1 MMSWWRREM
10 EQLTLVE
17 VHRLE
22 VLESVIEAGMQTFV
36 HVGNALLEIRDG
48 RLYRTS
54 HGTFE
59 EYCQEKWQM
68 GRNYANRMI
77 AAAEVVT
84 NLVPVGTIPAGERQ
98 ARPLTTLPPD
108 AQREVWQEAVESA
121 PNGKVT
127 AAHVQATVNRYRSA
141 VNVEDSWG
149 HVETVQE
156 LPAWAKEE
164 VAKPAVA
171 PGMAVHFSSE
181 TPEHYT
187 PAEII
192 EAAIACMGGIDL
204 DPCSNSHEAPNVP
217 AARHYTAADDGLAQR
232 WFGCVYMNP
241 PYGREIEEWVDKL
254 VSEYEHGGVSEAIA
268 LVPSRTDTQWWLKL
282 REYHVCL
289 VEGRL
294 KFLGSGKG
302 DPAPF
307 PSAVFYLGG
316 NTDRFVAAFEPI
328 GDIWH
333 RTRHGYCLGE

>member
-1 MMSWWRREM
+1 MQVSL
-10 EQLTLVE
+10 QLSLIE
-17 VHRLE
+17 VQRLE

-36 HVGNALLEIRDG
+36 HVGNALLEIRDS
-48 RLYRTS
+48 RLYRQT

-59 EYCQEKWQM
+59 DYCGEKWQM

-77 AAAEVVT
+77 AAAEVIT
-84 NLVPVGTIPAGERQ
+84 NLVPIVTILPATESQ
-98 ARPLTTLPPD
+98 ARPLTILPPE
-108 AQREVWQEAVESA
+108 AQREVWAAAVETA
-121 PNGKVT
+121 PGGKVT
-127 AAHVQATVNRYRSA
+127 ASHVQATVNRYRTS
-141 VNVEDSWG
+141 VNVEDNFG
-149 HVETVQE
+149 HVETYAE
-156 LPAWAKEE
+156 P
-164 VAKPAVA
+164 KPPVA
-171 PGMAVHFSSE
+171 PAMAVHFSSE

-187 PAEII
+187 PAAII
-192 EAAIACMGGIDL
+192 DAAIACMGGIDL
-204 DPCSNSHEAPNVP
+204 DPCSNSHQAPNVP
-217 AARHYTAADDGLAQR
+217 AATHYTAADDGLAQH

-254 VSEYEHGGVSEAIA
+254 VNEYEHGSVTEAIA

-282 REYHVCL
+282 REYHVCF